1 MFRKIASTS
10 ASWAPLPIRLAAGV
24 IFIAH
29 GAQLVLGKWGG
40 PGLNKFMTFPP
51 PFAFMRPGWLW
62 MAGAA
67 FAQLLGG
74 GLLVLGLF
82 TRLGAFMIF
91 CVILSALIGVHWHNG
106 FFLHDPSNSGIEFNV
121 ALLGMALAL
130 LISGGGL
137 ASADRLIGMKRR

>member
-1 MFRKIASTS
+1 MLRKLASTS
-10 ASWAPLPIRLAAGV
+10 ASWVPLPIRLAAGA

-40 PGLNKFMTFPP
+40 PGLNKFMTYPP

-67 FAQLLGG
+67 LAQLIGG

-82 TRLGAFMIF
+82 TRLGAFMLI
-91 CVILSALIGVHWHNG
+91 CVMLTALIGVHWPNG
-106 FFLHDPSNSGIEFNV
+106 FFLKPEASGIEFNV

-137 ASADRLIGMKRR
+137 ASADRLIGSSRR